1 MLALNTYTSKF
12 QQYFR
17 ENLLGFHPNN
27 LNGSGRLIE
36 ENAYEGDKKSEDNS
50 RGLLDE
56 EGDQPLNGSVNKKVQ
71 PLLAAQ

>member
-27 LNGSGRLIE
+27 LNGSGRLL
-36 ENAYEGDKKSEDNS
+36 ENNEGDKKSEDDS
-50 RGLLDE
+50 AGLLDE
-56 EGDQPLNGSVNKKVQ
+56 EGDQPLNGSVNKKV
-71 PLLAAQ
+71 